1 MQRILELL
9 GLALRARKLA
19 WGARAAKASLRKG
32 KVYLVIMTEDASPR
46 LKRKFRLLCQKAGVP
61 LAIWGKKEEIGLALG
76 KPPCTV
82 VGVEDVGFAELIR
95 QAAGEVGWP

>member
-1 MQRILELL
+1 MKRILELL

-19 WGARAAKASLRKG
+19 WGARATKASLRKG
-32 KVYLVIMTEDASPR
+32 KVYLVLITEDASPR
-46 LKRKFRLLCQKAGVP
+46 LQKEFRLLCQKTGVP

-82 VGVEDVGFAELIR
+82 VGVEEVGLAELIR
-95 QAAGEVGWP
+95 QVAGEVGWP